1 MLTSLYSGGPTYGV
15 ESESLVS
22 SDAAAMTKSDDYDDT
37 ESSITSVSEAAAKR
51 RQKEIRMRMN
61 GAYPGSWPFNPIILI
76 LLVVFPLFGFIAF
89 VLNLH

>member
-1 MLTSLYSGGPTYGV
+1 
-15 ESESLVS
+15 
-22 SDAAAMTKSDDYDDT
+22 MTKSVDYDDT

-76 LLVVFPLFGFIAF
+76 LLVQGGAGGLAVGWVDLDLECSTILLGQ
-89 VLNLH
+89 